1 MKNITRQTR
10 IKAALKG
17 FSHNI
22 TQPPSSYKILISR
35 EPVQF
40 QMMAMT
46 ALGYLIAWGP
56 FAALCMWE
64 MVTKP
69 RVSGETSLTSPLVA
83 WKLLLWWEKSMS
95 KYTHDLLSTDYK
107 CFRTF
112 QRPIGWWP
120 ACLPSLP
127 LPTIPSSTSSCS
139 RASEETPWLCLK
151 GSHLAW
157 DQSWMWTT
165 WLERVLFSDYVGTM
179 TLISPTT
186 APILGKTISS
196 KLTVHIHSIRE
207 SVWMALWNPAF
218 KSTEFLF
225 LLNQRLN

>member
-1 MKNITRQTR
+1 
-10 IKAALKG
+10 
-17 FSHNI
+17 
-22 TQPPSSYKILISR
+22 
-35 EPVQF
+35 
-40 QMMAMT
+40 
-46 ALGYLIAWGP
+46 
-56 FAALCMWE
+56 

-69 RVSGETSLTSPLVA
+69 RVSGETSLTLA

-95 KYTHDLLSTDYK
+95 KYTDYK

-157 DQSWMWTT
+157 DHG

-207 SVWMALWNPAF
+207 SVWMAPWNPAF

-225 LLNQRLN
+225 LLNQRLNQRRFRIF